1 MRRLFT
7 GEAGLQ
13 EIRTTTGPELII
25 TGSIQI
31 MDEFMRAFVQ
41 VIRTGNGQRMYRH
54 MFECGSQSFKNFELP
69 DEIVGRILPELVLA
83 ETAD

>member
-1 MRRLFT
+1 
-7 GEAGLQ
+7 
-13 EIRTTTGPELII
+13 
-25 TGSIQI
+25 